1 MKLQLHYFRQAAS
14 SYKVKFFTSTL
25 LALLCAVFNVM
36 IPVLLKWLLQAM
48 ANATTST
55 LLAIGSLITI
65 CIVFSIATTIT
76 LYISLD
82 AFGGLFLKDMEHNLR
97 NQLLQCSMSFADKKG
112 NDILSHTLYSD
123 TLDVFRVIGH
133 HFPMLMASV
142 LIIVGT
148 FVLSLMGS
156 PYIAGYLL
164 ISVCMGIA
172 ISMVS
177 RKAIFKASSQTNI
190 KLKGIHELTN
200 QFAQTLLSAKTNSE
214 GNYYKHK
221 FDEAIEDFIETSK
234 REDKKVYLFSGI
246 TNNFNLVVEIF
257 LSVLVSIP
265 LAGRSIPNYAFYVFI
280 FSLTM
285 KQAEKI
291 ESLLQQIIKSE
302 ICFKNVDEILKLK
315 TLSRDVDLDRINS
328 IHFEKVCFGYKPKSQ
343 VLSEYSLTL
352 NSGDY
357 LFLKGENGSGKST
370 ILKLIRGF
378 YCTQSGSVLLNNVD
392 INSVKLES
400 LHKNVLYIG
409 QDEVLLNETPIEYL
423 LAVVKPILGAD
434 FGVSQAK
441 PILDYVGIEDI
452 SSPITHNGESL
463 SGGQRKKLLFAKLIA
478 LSETAS
484 VILIDELLAGLDV
497 ETKAKLDSFINNL
510 IAKKDKIIVV
520 VSHNLY

>member
-1 MKLQLHYFRQAAS
+1 MRLQLHYFRQAAS
-14 SYKVKFFTSTL
+14 HYKVKFFTSTL
-25 LALLCAVFNVM
+25 LALLCASLSVM

-48 ANATTST
+48 ANASTAT
-55 LLAIGSLITI
+55 LLAIGSLIAI
-65 CIVFSIATTIT
+65 CIILSIAITIA

-82 AFGGLFLKDMEHNLR
+82 AFGGVFLKDLEHNLR
-97 NQLLQCSMSFADKKG
+97 SKLLQCSMSFADKKG
-112 NDILSHTLYSD
+112 NDILSHTLYAD

-142 LIIVGT
+142 LIIIGT
-148 FVLSLMGS
+148 LALSLVGS
-156 PYIAGYLL
+156 TYIAGYLF

-177 RKAIFKASSQTNI
+177 RKAIYRASSQTNV
-190 KLKGIHELTN
+190 KLKGLHELTN
-200 QFAQTLLSAKTNSE
+200 QFTQTLLSAKTNNE
-214 GNYYKHK
+214 GNYYEHK
-221 FDEAIEDFIETSK
+221 FNEAIGDFIETSK

-246 TNNFNLVVEIF
+246 TNNFNLIVEIV

-265 LAGRSIPNYAFYVFI
+265 IAGRSIPNYAFYIFI

-315 TLSRDVDLDRINS
+315 TSARDVKLDGISSVRL
-328 IHFEKVCFGYKPKSQ
+328 EKVCFGYEPKSK
-343 VLSEYSLTL
+343 VLSDYSLAL
-352 NSGDY
+352 NSGDH

-378 YCTQSGSVLLNNVD
+378 YCAQSGTVLLNHID
-392 INSVKLES
+392 INSVNLES
-400 LHKNVLYIG
+400 LHNNILYIG
-409 QDEVLLNETPIEYL
+409 QDEVLLNETPLEYL
-423 LAVVKPILGAD
+423 LEVVKPILGMNFEVA
-434 FGVSQAK
+434 QAA
-441 PILDYVGIEDI
+441 PILNYVGIEDI
-452 SSPITHNGESL
+452 SSTISDCGESL

-478 LSETAS
+478 LSKTAS
-484 VILIDELLAGLDV
+484 VILIDELHAGLDV
-497 ETKAKLDSFINNL
+497 ETKAKLDSFIDNL

-520 VSHNLY
+520 VSHDFY